1 MKGLREKSLSMKNL
15 IHYLQ
20 TIDIKDTK
28 TYLTRP
34 VIEKMCLCFILL
46 CAISV
51 FFNQITTVQ
60 TLNLDEG
67 VISYKGSVLAGKPSG
82 QGTVTFENGDTYE
95 GEFKNGI
102 FNGEGLFTAASG
114 WTYEGEFK
122 NGIAD
127 GKGTLTTENNVIY
140 KGTFKQGIFQHAN

>member
-1 MKGLREKSLSMKNL
+1 MKN
-15 IHYLQ
+15 IIDYLQ

-34 VIEKMCLCFILL
+34 VIEKTCLLL
-46 CAISV
+46 IVVCGISV
-51 FFNQITTVQ
+51 FFSQVTTTQ
-60 TLNLDEG
+60 ALNLDDG
-67 VISYKGSVLAGKPSG
+67 VISYQGSVLAGKPSG

-95 GEFKNGI
+95 GEFKNGT
-102 FNGEGLFTAASG
+102 FNGKGLFTAASG

-127 GKGTLTTENNVIY
+127 GEGTLTTENNVVY
-140 KGTFKQGIFQHAN
+140 KGTFKQGIFQYAN